1 MRSECRDSGMGGG
14 RVLGESSD
22 SGGSLKARQP
32 EPES

>member
-1 MRSECRDSGMGGG
+1 MQGQWHGGG